1 MYTDTIITSLDYT
14 RQIDAGRRTLALLDN
29 GKSVQRV
36 NSATR
41 EEKLCKTNI
50 NIFQKNK
57 FAWTLHELVGR
68 TEWPN

>member
-57 FAWTLHELVGR
+57 FA
-68 TEWPN
+68 